1 MGYFSSKTS
10 ELPPV
15 ASASDGT
22 SKGLSLIIGFSRCGC
37 SRIKA
42 PFGLQRLL
50 NLLGVTELEI
60 AYFLRDDGAFMLWL
74 QLGDQ
79 LGLEPAGLLGIQV
92 AHFLRDIKE
101 GGDNLVMALFST
113 FLCNAPCTANFHRE
127 LLAAGVSHK
136 LAWLLLHIL
145 GGT

>member
-1 MGYFSSKTS
+1 
-10 ELPPV
+10 
-15 ASASDGT
+15 
-22 SKGLSLIIGFSRCGC
+22 
-37 SRIKA
+37 
-42 PFGLQRLL
+42 
-50 NLLGVTELEI
+50 
-60 AYFLRDDGAFMLWL
+60 MLWL

-113 FLCNAPCTANFHRE
+113 FLCDAACTANFNRE
-127 LLAAGVSHK
+127 LLAAGVSDK

-145 GGT
+145 SRTGGFINSPALLRALKYTFRIFFLKPFYPLYLSITDFLDGSVALLHGLVVGLLLECDAALLLKVLLANLV

>member
-1 MGYFSSKTS
+1 MHNGIKHFLQPT
-10 ELPPV
+10 LNQV
-15 ASASDGT
+15 LT
-22 SKGLSLIIGFSRCGC
+22 RFWI
-37 SRIKA
+37 IKA

-50 NLLGVTELEI
+50 NLLRVTELEV
-60 AYFLRDDGAFMLWL
+60 ANFLWDDGAFMLWL

-92 AHFLRDIKE
+92 THFLWYIKE
-101 GGDNLVMALFST
+101 GGDNLVMALFRT
-113 FLCNAPCTANFHRE
+113 FLCDATCAANFHRK
-127 LLAAGVSHK
+127 LLAASVSDK